1 MTPLRTLQLHLLD
14 ILKSIDQVCKEHD
27 LRYYLAAGTM
37 LGAVRHGGFIPW
49 DDDID
54 ICMPRSDYDCL
65 MRHASEWMPQPY
77 EILCAE
83 YNSDYPSD
91 FAKVVDSS
99 TTLIERQ
106 HHRYVGGLYVDVF
119 PLDTISASP
128 VIQRIQTWQYS
139 LLKKCLYLLCR
150 DPYKNGHGP
159 SSWLPLILQ
168 HTTDT
173 RTIIRHLLRLQQQ
186 WSDSESGLIIDHDFR
201 RRGIMPQSVYGT
213 PRPID
218 FEGYTFCGVAQPHLY
233 LTHLYGDYMTI
244 PPVEQRHQHNFY
256 YLDYDTPY
264 RQYTDQRSFVQ
275 RDNRRT

>member
-168 HTTDT
+168 HNHHPPSATPSATMVGFGVRPYNRPRFPSSWNHAT
-173 RTIIRHLLRLQQQ
+173 VGLRHTPTHR
-186 WSDSESGLIIDHDFR
+186 FR
-201 RRGIMPQSVYGT
+201 RIHILWSGSATSVSHTSLWRLYDHSSCRT
-213 PRPID
+213 APS
-218 FEGYTFCGVAQPHLY
+218 AQL
-233 LTHLYGDYMTI
+233 LLS
-244 PPVEQRHQHNFY
+244 R
-256 YLDYDTPY
+256 L
-264 RQYTDQRSFVQ
+264 
-275 RDNRRT
+275 